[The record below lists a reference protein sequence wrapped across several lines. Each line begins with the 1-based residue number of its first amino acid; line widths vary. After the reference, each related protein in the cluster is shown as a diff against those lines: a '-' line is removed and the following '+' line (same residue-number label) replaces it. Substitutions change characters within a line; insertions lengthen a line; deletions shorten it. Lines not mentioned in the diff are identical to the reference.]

1 MSVHAGKADILSV
14 PSERIIDAVLEA
26 ETALRKADVTDVPR
40 LEAEVLLAD
49 LLEVERARIIASYH
63 QPFDQSFGKRN
74 EYFSRIE
81 RRTKG
86 EPIAYITGEKEFMGF
101 KFRVDRRALVPRP
114 ETETLVEWVVK
125 AVGRENSATIIDIGT
140 GCGCIAV
147 SLALLLPH
155 ASIHATDISEA
166 ALALA
171 RENAGLH
178 GADRRISFHTGS
190 VYSALPGS
198 LGGRVNVI
206 VSNPPYISD
215 AEFSDLD
222 GGIRDFEPSLALKGG
237 ADGLDVIRELASGAA
252 EYLAPG
258 GMLAVEIGET
268 QAESAR
274 EILKNAIIFSEIGF
288 ERDMSDRIRVITGRK
303 TR

>member
-74 EYFSRIE
+74 EYISRIE

-86 EPIAYITGEKEFMGF
+86 EPIAYITGEKEFMGL

-178 GADRRISFHTGS
+178 GARRRISFHAGS

-222 GGIRDFEPSLALKGG
+222 RGIRDFEPSLALKGG